1 VTEFDDLRALLEGR
15 NPRFDAPE
23 GVPQAAVA
31 LLIAELEQRRELLL
45 IRRSE
50 RAGDPWSGHM
60 ALPGGRRDPRDPDLL
75 DTAVRETAEEVG
87 VDLRRALHLGGLDD
101 LRPVTAPARVVV
113 RPFVFAM
120 RGRPDLALSEEVARV
135 VWAPLDELA
144 RSSSTTEVFHQ
155 GALRTMPCYR
165 IGEDVVWG
173 MTHRIL
179 QPFVEGWSLRNVRS
193 GS

>member
-1 VTEFDDLRALLEGR
+1 MAAEFQDLRALLAGQ
-15 NPRFDAPE
+15 PRADAPE

-31 LLIAELEQRRELLL
+31 LLLAEIDERRELLL
-45 IRRSE
+45 IRRAE

-60 ALPGGRRDPRDPDLL
+60 ALPGGRRDPRDPDLF
-75 DTAVRETAEEVG
+75 DTALRETAEEVG

-120 RGRPDLALSEEVARV
+120 RGRPELALSEEVARV

-144 RSSSTTEVFHQ
+144 RSRSTTEVFHH
-155 GALRTMPCYR
+155 GELRTMPCYR
-165 IGEDVVWG
+165 LGADVVWG

-179 QPFVEGWSLRNVRS
+179 EPFVEGWRVRNVRS

>member
-1 VTEFDDLRALLEGR
+1 MTDFEDLRALLHGR
-15 NPRFDAPE
+15 TPLFDAPE

-31 LLIAELEQRRELLL
+31 LLIADFERRRELLL
-45 IRRSE
+45 IRRAE

-60 ALPGGRRDPRDPDLL
+60 ALPGGRREAHDPDLF
-75 DTAVRETAEEVG
+75 DTALRETAEEVG

-120 RGRPDLALSEEVARV
+120 SGRPDLALSDEVARV

-144 RSSSTTEVFHQ
+144 RSRSTTEVFHQ

-165 IGEDVVWG
+165 VGEDIVWG
-173 MTHRIL
+173 MTQRIL
-179 QPFVEGWSLRNVRS
+179 EPFVEGWRVRNARS
-193 GS
+193 ES